1 MKAAVKVPELWD
13 NQPIPSWEGRP
24 GNMFGMMDAVTDG
37 ICQAG
42 VVAESTFIYGLQQ
55 RGATACDFAFVGS
68 SVVEPVPISIP
79 MSVFFEPFISSLVV
93 QYATLLPA
101 MHRSPAHV

>member
-37 ICQAG
+37 ICKAG
-42 VVAESTFIYGLQQ
+42 ECHCHFG
-55 RGATACDFAFVGS
+55 FAGCA
-68 SVVEPVPISIP
+68 
-79 MSVFFEPFISSLVV
+79 SL
-93 QYATLLPA
+93 A
-101 MHRSPAHV
+101 R